1 MIHYRLNGD
10 IYLGPVR
17 VFNGKRGSPV
27 RWVWVLGALIGVP
40 ILIFLIIFWLG
51 FDGLFLG

>member
-1 MIHYRLNGD
+1 MIHYRINGD
-10 IYLGPVR
+10 IYLGPIR

-27 RWVWVLGALIGVP
+27 RWVWVLGALIGAP
-40 ILIFLIIFWLG
+40 SLFFLIILWLG